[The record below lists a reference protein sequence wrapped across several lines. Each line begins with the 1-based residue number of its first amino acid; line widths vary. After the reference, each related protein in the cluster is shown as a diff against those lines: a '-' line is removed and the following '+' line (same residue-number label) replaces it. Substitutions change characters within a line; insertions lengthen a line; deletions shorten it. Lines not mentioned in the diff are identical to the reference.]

1 MDKAAEHARLN
12 KEKWDVRA
20 KTFDE
25 RRFNYFRYLQKRLV
39 SLLNLKENQRLL
51 DLGCGTG
58 WAVRYAARLVN
69 ERGEFY
75 GIDISSN
82 MIEKAKASSGDYESV
97 RFYQAS
103 ADKLPFDSDF
113 LDFIICSNSFHH
125 YFSHDKVLNEVHR
138 VLKPMGRIYIM
149 DLTADGF
156 MGKMIDRW
164 VKRRE
169 REHVKFYSTSEYQ
182 AMFCKAGINYVASK
196 LVAVVMPGFYM
207 KVHIG
212 EKLPKQ
218 LYNV

>member
-1 MDKAAEHARLN
+1 AKLN

-25 RRFNYFRYLQKRLV
+25 RRFNYFRYMQKRLV

-82 MIEKAKASSGDYESV
+82 MVEKAKTSSADYKNV
-97 RFYQAS
+97 QFYQAS
-103 ADKLPFDSDF
+103 ADRLPFGNDF
-113 LDFIICSNSFHH
+113 FDFIICSNSFHH
-125 YFSHDKVLNEVHR
+125 YFSPDKVLNEAYR
-138 VLKPMGRIYIM
+138 VLKPKGRIYIM
-149 DLTADGF
+149 DLTSDGAIA
-156 MGKMIDRW
+156 KMIDRW
-164 VKRRE
+164 IRRRE
-169 REHVKFYSTSEYQ
+169 REHVKFYSTLEYQ
-182 AMFCKAGINYVASK
+182 TMFREAGINYVAGK
-196 LVAVVMPGFYM
+196 VVAVAMPGFAM

-212 EKLPKQ
+212 EKITKAA
-218 LYNV
+218 